1 MTSYTDTE
9 ARWDE
14 RDLPRVDRAS
24 VTLSAWTSDEEI
36 AAMAAAHVSTY
47 GNRYELDTILRL
59 ARSELRRAA
68 MDAAKS
74 RSRK

>member
-1 MTSYTDTE
+1 MTENLIAIEKRWREQQLPLIENAELSVSAWSTDAEIADQAEMATSY
-9 ARWDE
+9 
-14 RDLPRVDRAS
+14 
-24 VTLSAWTSDEEI
+24 
-36 AAMAAAHVSTY
+36 
-47 GNRYELDTILRL
+47 GNEFELDTILRL